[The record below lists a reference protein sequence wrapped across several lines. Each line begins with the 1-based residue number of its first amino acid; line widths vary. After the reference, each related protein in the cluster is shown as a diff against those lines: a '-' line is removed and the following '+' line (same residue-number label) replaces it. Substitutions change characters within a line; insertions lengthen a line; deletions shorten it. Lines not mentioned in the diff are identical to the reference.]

1 MLATLL
7 PQALGITIPMA
18 LLVGILIALGRLSGD
33 REIVAMEAC
42 GISLGRLLRPLV
54 LFGVIATAA
63 TTYVMIV
70 ALPFANQAFREITF
84 KLMMT
89 RGETKIKPR
98 VFYTEFPNL
107 VIYVREVTPG
117 VGWTDVM
124 VSENSTPT
132 QPKTYLAKKG
142 RLILDESKR
151 TVQMVLLDGTHHS
164 VNLDD
169 AEKYEEGRFEQTT
182 LVIDPES
189 VFPRTGPMKG
199 YTEMTIA
206 ELKADMAELRKQN
219 IYPHNQIMAW
229 QKKYS
234 IPAACL
240 AFMLVALGMG
250 VSHRRD
256 GRLAAFVLGIC
267 VVFVYWVLMYMSE
280 AIAKAGVLPY
290 WFAWL
295 AMWVPNIVVALW
307 GLVLIVRK
315 LRSPEES
322 SMKLPLPFVRRRARS
337 APAHDATAASARGTR
352 VVVVV
357 KIPHIAF
364 PRPSILDWYV
374 LKQGLR
380 VSVLAGAGLLG
391 LFYIASFIDLSDH
404 LFTGRA
410 SGFAILTYLWWATP
424 QFMYY
429 LVPLAVLM
437 GALVTIGA
445 LTKNTELVVM
455 KACGISL
462 YRAAAP
468 LLILALIGSAI
479 LLGLE
484 EGVLAVSNRR
494 ADAIKQHDS
503 RALSD
508 DDRPEPALGDV
519 EQRQRV
525 SVFVFRAWPEPP
537 ERAVDFRVRQEPVNA
552 RAPQILFVRD
562 LQRRPGGQG
571 TSPVAGCERMGAR
584 LRAEATLLVIHQP
597 DGYHGRPGLLRQ
609 RAAGCAVHVV
619 SATQRTRHV
628 ARSRRIQRGSLC
640 RCAPPEARLP
650 VRHAHHGVDC
660 GAVRRDDRQT
670 RRHVWHWRG
679 HRTGDSLLDDDQ
691 RFRRDWRRRP
701 DGSGA
706 RRVGPE
712 HHLRLRG
719 DVSPADGPYL
729 KYGTSTQR
737 HRATEKLRRR
747 CSSLRLCASVSKF
760 HRSTRRFS
768 SVKFPAVPGIVFVVS
783 TTNNNVSASAGSNV
797 PLDPIGVI
805 SANRTT
811 TSRGSSS
818 R

>member
-1 MLATLL
+1 MLKILDRYLLRELMAPFGLSLLLLTFALEIPPILQHGEALIAEGASWDIVVRVLATLV

-18 LLVGILIALGRLSGD
+18 LLVGILITLGRLSGD

-42 GISLGRLLRPLV
+42 GVSLGRLLRPLL

-84 KLMMT
+84 KLLMT

-98 VFYTEFPNL
+98 IFYTDFPNL

-124 VSENSTPT
+124 VAENSTPT
-132 QPKTYLAKKG
+132 QPKTYLAKRG
-142 RLILDESKR
+142 RLLLDESKR

-169 AEKYEEGRFEQTT
+169 PVKYEEGRFSQTT
-182 LVIDPES
+182 LVIDPET

-206 ELKADMAELRKQN
+206 ELKAEMVELKKQN

-256 GRLAAFVLGIC
+256 GRLAAFVLGIG

-280 AIAKAGVLPY
+280 AIAKAGLLPY

-295 AMWVPNIVVALW
+295 AMWVPNIVVAFW
-307 GLVLIVRK
+307 GVVLIVKK
-315 LRSPEES
+315 LRAPEES
-322 SMKLPLPFVRRRARS
+322 SMKLALPFVRRRARAG
-337 APAHDATAASARGTR
+337 APGAAPGSTRGTR
-352 VVVVV
+352 VVVVL

-380 VSVLAGAGLLG
+380 ISVLAAAGLLA

-404 LFTGRA
+404 LFKGRTSA
-410 SGFAILTYLWWATP
+410 FAIISYLWWATP

-445 LTKNTELVVM
+445 MTKNTELVVM

-462 YRAAAP
+462 YRSAAP
-468 LLILALIGSAI
+468 LLILAIIGSAI

-484 EGVLAVSNRR
+484 EGVLAASNRR
-494 ADAIKQHDS
+494 ADAINNVIRGRFPTTTDLNRRWVTANSGSIYQYLYFEPGRNRLNGLSIYEFDKDPS
-503 RALSD
+503 RLARRKYFSYVTFTGDREEKGQVMWQGAKGWERDFEPKRRFTSFTNQAIAMEGPGYFASESPNAQYMSYRQLRDHVLSLRAGGFNVVPYVVALHRKLAFPFVTLIMALIAVPFAVTTGKRGAMYGIGAGIVLAILYWTTISVFGAIGAGGLMA
-508 DDRPEPALGDV
+508 PALA
-519 EQRQRV
+519 
-525 SVFVFRAWPEPP
+525 AW
-537 ERAVDFRVRQEPVNA
+537 
-552 RAPQILFVRD
+552 APNIIF
-562 LQRRPGGQG
+562 
-571 TSPVAGCERMGAR
+571 
-584 LRAEATLLVIHQP
+584 
-597 DGYHGRPGLLRQ
+597 
-609 RAAGCAVHVV
+609 GCAAMYLLLTV
-619 SATQRTRHV
+619 RT
-628 ARSRRIQRGSLC
+628 
-640 RCAPPEARLP
+640 
-650 VRHAHHGVDC
+650 
-660 GAVRRDDRQT
+660 
-670 RRHVWHWRG
+670 
-679 HRTGDSLLDDDQ
+679 
-691 RFRRDWRRRP
+691 
-701 DGSGA
+701 
-706 RRVGPE
+706 
-712 HHLRLRG
+712 
-719 DVSPADGPYL
+719 
-729 KYGTSTQR
+729 
-737 HRATEKLRRR
+737 
-747 CSSLRLCASVSKF
+747 
-760 HRSTRRFS
+760 
-768 SVKFPAVPGIVFVVS
+768 
-783 TTNNNVSASAGSNV
+783 
-797 PLDPIGVI
+797 
-805 SANRTT
+805 
-811 TSRGSSS
+811 
-818 R
+818 

>member
-1 MLATLL
+1 MLRILDRYVLRELMAPFGLSLLLLTFALEIPPILQYGEALIAEGASWYVVVRVLATLV
-7 PQALGITIPMA
+7 PQSLGITIPMA
-18 LLVGILIALGRLSGD
+18 LLVGILITLGRLSGD

-42 GISLGRLLRPLV
+42 GVSLGRLLRPLL

-124 VSENSTPT
+124 VSENSTPM

-142 RLILDESKR
+142 RLILDEAKR
-151 TVQMVLLDGTHHS
+151 TVQMVLVDGTHHS
-164 VNLDD
+164 VNLEEP
-169 AEKYEEGRFEQTT
+169 EKYEEGIFKQTT

-189 VFPRTGPMKG
+189 VFPRSGPMKG

-206 ELKADMAELRKQN
+206 ELRADMANLRKQN

-267 VVFVYWVLMYMSE
+267 VVFIYWVLMYMSE
-280 AIAKAGVLPY
+280 AIAKAGLLPY

-295 AMWVPNIVVALW
+295 AMWVPNVVIGLW
-307 GLVLIVRK
+307 GLVLIARK
-315 LRSPEES
+315 LRSPEDS
-322 SMKLPLPFVRRRARS
+322 SMKLSLPFVRRRRA
-337 APAHDATAASARGTR
+337 APAQDGIASSARGTR
-352 VVVVV
+352 VVVVL
-357 KIPHIAF
+357 KIPHIPF

-410 SGFAILTYLWWATP
+410 SGFAILTYLWWASP
-424 QFMYY
+424 QFTYY

-484 EGVLAVSNRR
+484 EGVLAASNRR
-494 ADAIKQHDS
+494 ADAINNTIRGRLQTTTGLNRRWVTSINGNVYQYLYFEPGRNRLNGLSIYEFGSDPS
-503 RALSD
+503 RL
-508 DDRPEPALGDV
+508 
-519 EQRQRV
+519 
-525 SVFVFRAWPEPP
+525 
-537 ERAVDFRVRQEPVNA
+537 
-552 RAPQILFVRD
+552 
-562 LQRRPGGQG
+562 
-571 TSPVAGCERMGAR
+571 
-584 LRAEATLLVIHQP
+584 
-597 DGYHGRPGLLRQ
+597 
-609 RAAGCAVHVV
+609 
-619 SATQRTRHV
+619 
-628 ARSRRIQRGSLC
+628 
-640 RCAPPEARLP
+640 
-650 VRHAHHGVDC
+650 
-660 GAVRRDDRQT
+660 VRRKYFSNATFVGDREAKGQVT
-670 RRHVWHWRG
+670 WQGGKGWE
-679 HRTGDSLLDDDQ
+679 
-691 RFRRDWRRRP
+691 RDF
-701 DGSGA
+701 G
-706 RRVGPE
+706 
-712 HHLRLRG
+712 
-719 DVSPADGPYL
+719 
-729 KYGTSTQR
+729 K
-737 HRATEKLRRR
+737 
-747 CSSLRLCASVSKF
+747 
-760 HRSTRRFS
+760 RRFS
-768 SVKFPAVPGIVFVVS
+768 AFTAHPVVMEGPGYFASEVPDAQYMSYRQLSEYVTSLEAGGFNVVPYVVALHRKLAFPFVTLIMALIAVPFAVTTGKRGAMYGIGAGIVLAILYWTAISVFG
-783 TTNNNVSASAGSNV
+783 AIGAGGLMAPALAAWAPNILFGCAAMYLLLTV
-797 PLDPIGVI
+797 
-805 SANRTT
+805 RT
-811 TSRGSSS
+811 
-818 R
+818 